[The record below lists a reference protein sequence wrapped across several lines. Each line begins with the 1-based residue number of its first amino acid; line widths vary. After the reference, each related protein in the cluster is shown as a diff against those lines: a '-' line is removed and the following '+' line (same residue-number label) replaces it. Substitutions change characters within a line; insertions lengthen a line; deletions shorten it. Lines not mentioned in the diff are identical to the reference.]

1 MICVLRVTLLLPFD
15 LILLKLDIIADTA
28 ALSGGIVVFS
38 RTGQVG
44 RGLSVCGV
52 PWSPVYLLNG
62 EQPVLFEAGFTC
74 MWRIAEQMIRSVPVN
89 REPNILFLTHVHWDH
104 CGAAG
109 YLRGAFP
116 GLRVAASVRAAE
128 IMKRPN
134 AVTLMTQL
142 SAQVTPEVALVDGVD
157 TSLLSNEPFL
167 PFDVD
172 LIVEDGQTIELGA
185 DVAVRVLATPGHTR
199 DHVSYYIPEK
209 KILIATEACGCLD
222 RAGQIITEFLVD
234 YDAYLASLKRLAA
247 LPVDVLCQ
255 GHHFVFV
262 GAQEVSSF
270 FAQSIR
276 EAESF
281 KERVYELLD
290 VEGGTVEQVI
300 ERIKA
305 EQYDT
310 NPYVKQLEKAYLLN
324 LRAQIDHLAARKG
337 VKSEQ

>member
-1 MICVLRVTLLLPFD
+1 MVFGG
-15 LILLKLDIIADTA
+15 
-28 ALSGGIVVFS
+28 SGPVAH
-38 RTGQVG
+38 
-44 RGLSVCGV
+44 GLYVCGI
-52 PWSPVYLLNG
+52 PWSPVYLLDG
-62 EQPVLFEAGFTC
+62 KHPVLFEAGFTC
-74 MWRIAEQMIRSVPVN
+74 MWRIAEQMTRSVLIN
-89 REPNILFLTHVHWDH
+89 REPEILFLTHVHWDH

-109 YLRGAFP
+109 YLRRAFS
-116 GLRVAASVRAAE
+116 GLRVAASMRAAE
-128 IMKRPN
+128 IMKRTN

-142 SAQVTPEVALVDGVD
+142 SAQVTPKVALVDGID
-157 TSLLSNEPFL
+157 ASRLSEEPFL

-185 DVAVRVLATPGHTR
+185 DLTVQVLATPGHTR
-199 DHVSYYIPEK
+199 DHVSYYIPERR
-209 KILIATEACGCLD
+209 ILIATEACGCLD
-222 RAGQIITEFLVD
+222 RAGRIITEFLVD

-247 LPVDVLCQ
+247 LPVEVLCQ

-290 VEGGTVEQVI
+290 VEGGTVDQVMT
-300 ERIKA
+300 RIKA

-324 LRAQIDHLAARKG
+324 LRARVDHLAARKAAS
-337 VKSEQ
+337 SEQRAETEKQTDEPAW